1 VCSLALET
9 EPLELLF
16 ERDGLPRFGLPSALS
31 AIYGGDLGFSTPR
44 LFANFVSSIDGV
56 VALPGGDESGHV
68 VSGDSEADRFV
79 MALLRACAD
88 AVVVGAGTF
97 RKGAGHLWHSDDI
110 YPDGARG
117 FEETRS
123 RLGLARRP
131 ALVLVTGSGLI
142 DTTQPAVRDA
152 IVVTTPAGEARL
164 RHQVPSTAR
173 IVVSDDDKVRFAD
186 VIQLLHKEG
195 LRLLL
200 TEGGPSLVAHLV
212 AETVLDELFVTSS
225 PTLFGRY
232 PNDHRKSLIDGL
244 DLADRRLE
252 LLSVRRHRSHL
263 FLRYALSRP

>member
-16 ERDGLPRFGLPSALS
+16 EHDGLPRFGLPSALS
-31 AIYGGDLGFSTPR
+31 AVYGGDLGFSTPR

-56 VALPGGDESGHV
+56 VALPTDDESGHV
-68 VSGDSEADRFV
+68 VSGGSEADRFV
-79 MALLRACAD
+79 MGLLRACAD

-97 RKGAGHLWHSDDI
+97 RKGAGHLWHADAI
-110 YPDGARG
+110 YPDGAHG

-123 RLGLARRP
+123 RLGLTRRP
-131 ALVLVTGSGLI
+131 TLVLVTGSGLI
-142 DTTQPAVRDA
+142 DTTQPALREA
-152 IVVTTPAGEARL
+152 IVVTTAAGEARL

-173 IVVSDDDKVRFAD
+173 IMVSDSDKVHFAE
-186 VIQLLHKEG
+186 VIPLLHEEG

-212 AETVLDELFVTSS
+212 AEAVLDELFVTSS

>member
-16 ERDGLPRFGLPSALS
+16 EQDGLPWFGLPSSLS
-31 AIYGGDLGFSTPR
+31 AIYGGDLGFSRPR

-56 VALPGGDESGHV
+56 VALPTGDESGQR
-68 VSGDSEADRFV
+68 VSGHSEADRFV
-79 MALLRACAD
+79 MALLRTCAD

-97 RKGAGHLWHSDDI
+97 RKAAGHLWHPEAI
-110 YPDGARG
+110 YPTGARA

-123 RLGLARRP
+123 RLGLTRRP
-131 ALVLVTGSGLI
+131 TLVLVTGSGLI
-142 DTTQPAVRDA
+142 DTTQPAVRES

-173 IVVSDDDKVRFAD
+173 IMVSDSDKIRFAD
-186 VIQLLHKEG
+186 MIPLLHKQG

-200 TEGGPSLVAHLV
+200 TEGGPSLVGHLV

-225 PTLFGRY
+225 PKLFGRY

-244 DLADRRLE
+244 DLADRSLE